1 MSRSAR
7 PATIARVRSAL
18 VVSLALASFT
28 CASGGERY
36 RIRPDTARLS
46 GRDAWLAKP
55 AVSPKQKVN
64 VVLIVAD
71 DLGRADTTMYPEGTV
86 STPGLDA
93 LAEQGVRYGAG
104 YVTASL
110 CSPSRAGL
118 LTGRYQNRFGH
129 EVQPHDRYARNGF
142 EFFFA
147 RLFMQTEDW
156 RLLTFKAPD
165 PEDVDKQGVPKSELL
180 LPELLKRAGYATG
193 MFGKWHLGWNA
204 DVQPHRRGFDEYLG
218 FSEAYS
224 LYAWPPEQPGI
235 VNQHLPEFSDRFIWE
250 RGRSGI
256 SSLVHNGQVIEEKRY
271 LTDRFVDDAI
281 AFIDQHRREPF
292 FVYLPLQ
299 NPHTPF
305 QVKQADYDAFPD
317 EKDPIRRTYLAL
329 IRSLDTSVAR
339 VVKALDERG
348 LSEDTLVIFIS
359 DNGGALYTH
368 ATKNTPFQGG
378 KFTLFEGGVRV
389 PFAMRWPGHIPAG
402 VKYEEPVS
410 ALDVVATVASA
421 VGLPLPEDRVYDGV
435 DLLPFVRG
443 EKTGAPHEALFWRAD
458 YTSAIR
464 KGPLKLIRDRQSN
477 VTALFDLASDPGETK
492 DLSASRPSDVEA
504 LLKDLDAWNSQ
515 CAAPLW
521 PAVMDYRFVANDGR
535 EYWYPL

>member
-1 MSRSAR
+1 MRAVSRRA
-7 PATIARVRSAL
+7 AVVLL
-18 VVSLALASFT
+18 VWCLS
-28 CASGGERY
+28 CASTDSARY
-36 RIRPDTARLS
+36 RIRPDPVATA
-46 GRDAWLAKP
+46 GRDTWLAQPPVAP
-55 AVSPKQKVN
+55 AQKLN

-71 DLGRADTTMYPEGTV
+71 DLGRADTTMYPEGKV
-86 STPGLDA
+86 ATPGLDA
-93 LAEQGVRYGAG
+93 LADEGVRFGAG

-110 CSPSRAGL
+110 CSPSRAAL

-129 EVQPHDRYARNGF
+129 EVQPHDRYAKNGF

-165 PEDVDKQGVPKSELL
+165 AEDVEKQGIPRSELL

-224 LYAWPPEQPGI
+224 LYAWPEDQPGI
-235 VNQHLPEFSDRFIWE
+235 VNRHLPEFSDRFIWQ

-256 SSLVHNGQVIEEKRY
+256 SSLVHNGQVVEERRY

-281 AFIDQHRREPF
+281 AFIDAHREQPF

-305 QVKQADYDAFPD
+305 QAKQADYDAFPH

-348 LSEDTLVIFIS
+348 LSKDTLVIFIS
-359 DNGGALYTH
+359 DNGGALYTR
-368 ATKNTPFQGG
+368 ATSNAPFQGG

-389 PFAMRWPGHIPAG
+389 PFVMRWPGHIPAG
-402 VKYEEPVS
+402 ARYDEPVS
-410 ALDVVATVASA
+410 AVDVVATIASA
-421 VGLPLPEDRVYDGV
+421 IGLQLPQDRVYDGV

-443 EKTGAPHEALFWRAD
+443 EKAGSPHEALYWRAD

-477 VTALFDLASDPGETK
+477 VTALFDVVADPSESK
-492 DLSASRPSDVEA
+492 DLSAARPADVEA
-504 LLKDLDAWNSQ
+504 LVKQLDAWSAQ

-521 PAVMDYRFVANDGR
+521 PAVMDYRFVASDGR